1 MERKFKKICILS
13 PGVLPVPDVMGGA
26 VERLITMI
34 VQTNEIEHLFDITV
48 VTCPSEEAIKLQKNY
63 RYTHFVNLKYFNN
76 NFVQNWG
83 NKLKWHIQSWF
94 NKNTVI
100 LDYIMS
106 PVNRYLCKTN
116 FDFIVSEC
124 SNPTFCSGISK
135 IKGKNKIAV
144 HLHGNLLSSKYLEAV
159 FGNVFSVS
167 DFIRNQYAKDSL
179 ISPKRQI
186 TIFNGIATEKFTKRI
201 PASERASLRM
211 HLGFNV
217 DDFILVFCG
226 RIVSDKGVLEL
237 MHALLSINNPKI
249 KLLILGSSNFGL
261 GDFGDYPIKV
271 KQIAD
276 ENKDRI
282 KFTGFINNNEVYK
295 YHQISD
301 VGVMPSMHNDP
312 CPLSLFELIT
322 SGLPTIATNA
332 GGMPEIATKDTTIFV
347 SMDKIV
353 KELKD
358 AILTLYNDSL
368 LRNKMHNSAIERSK
382 IFTRKRFYHDFCN
395 AVTTLMELN
404 KNE

>member
-201 PASERASLRM
+201 PASERASLRK

-226 RIVSDKGVLEL
+226 
-237 MHALLSINNPKI
+237 KI
-249 KLLILGSSNFGL
+249 GRAH
-261 GDFGDYPIKV
+261 V
-271 KQIAD
+271 
-276 ENKDRI
+276 
-282 KFTGFINNNEVYK
+282 
-295 YHQISD
+295 
-301 VGVMPSMHNDP
+301 
-312 CPLSLFELIT
+312 
-322 SGLPTIATNA
+322 
-332 GGMPEIATKDTTIFV
+332 
-347 SMDKIV
+347 
-353 KELKD
+353 
-358 AILTLYNDSL
+358 
-368 LRNKMHNSAIERSK
+368 
-382 IFTRKRFYHDFCN
+382 
-395 AVTTLMELN
+395 
-404 KNE
+404 